1 MTHGPSPAQQTSWD
15 ARAAANF
22 ICGGAGAGLIAFT
35 ALARVDGQALTLL
48 TLAGLALVAAGLL
61 CVWHEIGRPLRALHV
76 FFHPRTSWMSREAFV
91 ATLLFP
97 AGLAAAAR
105 VPGFAWVAGVLALA
119 FAVCQGRMLQS
130 ARGIPA
136 WRQPLVAPLLVVTA
150 LVEGGGLLLVA
161 SPWIRASQALLA
173 SFAGLVLLRVIV
185 WLAYRGALG
194 ATLAPRALAALD
206 AAGRALQLAGTFV
219 PLLLVLLVAAGWSD
233 GTAASA
239 ALALAGIAAAASGG
253 YMKHAL
259 IVRAGFTQ
267 GFALAHLPVRGI
279 SS

>member
-1 MTHGPSPAQQTSWD
+1 VSHGPSPAQQTSWD

-35 ALARVDGQALTLL
+35 ALARVDGEALTLL
-48 TLAGLALVAAGLL
+48 TLAGLGLVAAGLL

-105 VPGFAWVAGVLALA
+105 VPGFAWVAGVLALT

-259 IVRAGFTQ
+259 IMRAGFTQ

-279 SS
+279 GS